1 METFVGV
8 DFAAKAKDT
17 WEAVGTETSKGRLKI
32 TEIRGNISDE
42 DLVEIAGAGHQVIAI
57 DAPFGWPDG
66 FVSFVE
72 TYHMGRTPAPVQ
84 QVAFRFRTTDKG
96 VHDRF
101 HKWPLSVSTDRLGI
115 VAHRL
120 ISLLSRLTDCD
131 IPPFWKNGRTT
142 TIIEVYPAATL
153 LARGLSPKGYKA
165 EAKVRRCLLREL
177 DAAGLEI
184 PLDLAERCIATDDA
198 LDAAVCAWTSY
209 LYYLGETVGPPAGD
223 MLVRHEGWIFAPE
236 STRSIL

>member
-8 DFAAKAKDT
+8 DFAAQAKDT
-17 WEAVGTETSKGRLKI
+17 WAAIGTVRSKGRFKI

-42 DLVEIAGAGHQVIAI
+42 DMVAIAGAGHQVIAI

-72 TYHMGRTPAPVQ
+72 KYHMGRTPRPVERID
-84 QVAFRFRTTDKG
+84 FRFRMTDKDI
-96 VHDRF
+96 HDRF
-101 HKWPLSVSTDRLGI
+101 RKWPLSVSTDRLGI

-120 ISLLSRLTDCD
+120 TSLLSRLTDCD
-131 IPPFWKNGRTT
+131 VPPFWKNGRTT

-153 LARGLSPKGYKA
+153 LALGLSTKGYKA
-165 EAKVRRCLLREL
+165 EGKVRGSMLRKL

-184 PLDLAERCIATDDA
+184 PLDLAELCIASDDA
-198 LDAAVCAWTSY
+198 LDAAVCALTAH
-209 LYYLGETVGPPAGD
+209 LYSLGETVGHPAGD
-223 MLVRHEGWIFAPE
+223 MLIRQEGWIFAPRKRPIV
-236 STRSIL
+236 S